1 MHVTFCEQIK
11 KERRKKKT
19 DWNGDGSETPGLC
32 LDVFRTILIVFWPRW
47 KVDGCVFAIY
57 NVGMMD
63 HAIGVQQRRVSDG
76 LYHVVRFTRDGP
88 NSTLQIDQLP
98 VQHKRPT
105 GNTNVA
111 SLSSAI
117 VSLLGVT

>member
-1 MHVTFCEQIK
+1 MC
-11 KERRKKKT
+11 
-19 DWNGDGSETPGLC
+19 
-32 LDVFRTILIVFWPRW
+32 FRAVCC

-63 HAIGVQQRRVSDG
+63 HAVGVQQQRVSDG

-88 NSTLQIDQLP
+88 NSTLHVDDLP

-105 GNTNVA
+105 GILTHWA
-111 SLSSAI
+111 GCTGWPIRATPFI
-117 VSLLGVT
+117 